1 LGVECEGSLSLLS
14 SLDRVVEVVEDWLQR
29 ILEAS
34 APVNGTTTSGG
45 RAGLVHPVHAVG
57 TNQWVQA
64 LGSLLDGLVESL
76 AGAVALLTENLVLGE
91 EHTVDTTHQATTL
104 TVQVGVNLLLEGGLV
119 QVSTSNT
126 DTESNCLLLGVS
138 GDILEDGNGGV
149 DSTTLTEKSSDG
161 SAGSL
166 GSDEDDINIL
176 WDIDLGLVLE
186 DRGETVGEVE
196 GLSISM

>member
-1 LGVECEGSLSLLS
+1 
-14 SLDRVVEVVEDWLQR
+14 
-29 ILEAS
+29 
-34 APVNGTTTSGG
+34 
-45 RAGLVHPVHAVG
+45 
-57 TNQWVQA
+57 
-64 LGSLLDGLVESL
+64 
-76 AGAVALLTENLVLGE
+76 
-91 EHTVDTTHQATTL
+91 VDTTHQATTL